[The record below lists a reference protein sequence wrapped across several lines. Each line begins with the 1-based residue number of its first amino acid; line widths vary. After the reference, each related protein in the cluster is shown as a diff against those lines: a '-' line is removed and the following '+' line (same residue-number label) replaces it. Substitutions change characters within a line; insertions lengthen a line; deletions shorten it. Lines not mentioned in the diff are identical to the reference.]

1 VEQLYAVARKHEQ
14 HDVALA
20 SFRELFLACASA
32 LWRAHDGN
40 GRKMNFVVIGAGLT
54 GSVIARILAE
64 NGFRCRVI
72 EKENHVAGNCHTDR
86 DPATGILKHHFGPHT
101 LHSDNERVW
110 KFIEPFTTIYPYA
123 HRKEAWVKGKAYPFT
138 INIETVNQFF
148 GEQLSEDNIAG
159 FLRTKAAPFC
169 TDSPANF
176 EEAALASLGEELYEG
191 FFRGYTKKQ
200 WGRDPKDIP
209 ASVFRRL
216 PIHFKK
222 DANVFHHKR
231 QGQPRD
237 GYTRLVEKILKHENI
252 DLEIG
257 RRFSRDTEGFSHL
270 FYSGQLD
277 EYFDYAYGRL
287 PYRTPRF
294 EHEV

>member
-1 VEQLYAVARKHEQ
+1 
-14 HDVALA
+14 
-20 SFRELFLACASA
+20 
-32 LWRAHDGN
+32 
-40 GRKMNFVVIGAGLT
+40 M
-54 GSVIARILAE
+54 
-64 NGFRCRVI
+64 
-72 EKENHVAGNCHTDR
+72 
-86 DPATGILKHHFGPHT
+86 
-101 LHSDNERVW
+101 
-110 KFIEPFTTIYPYA
+110 
-123 HRKEAWVKGKAYPFT
+123 
-138 INIETVNQFF
+138 
-148 GEQLSEDNIAG
+148 
-159 FLRTKAAPFC
+159 
-169 TDSPANF
+169 
-176 EEAALASLGEELYEG
+176 YEG

-287 PYRTPRF
+287 PYRTLRF
-294 EHEV
+294 EHEVRHGTFQNCGTVNYCDEDIPYTRIVEHKHFWPWESFPDATVVTYEYSHECSGNDRPYYPIHLPGDNSPTREIHRARQTGEADELGRPARNISIHRYGQGNRGSHGCAGNEIPAFFHG

>member
-1 VEQLYAVARKHEQ
+1 
-14 HDVALA
+14 
-20 SFRELFLACASA
+20 
-32 LWRAHDGN
+32 
-40 GRKMNFVVIGAGLT
+40 
-54 GSVIARILAE
+54 
-64 NGFRCRVI
+64 
-72 EKENHVAGNCHTDR
+72 
-86 DPATGILKHHFGPHT
+86 
-101 LHSDNERVW
+101 
-110 KFIEPFTTIYPYA
+110 
-123 HRKEAWVKGKAYPFT
+123 
-138 INIETVNQFF
+138 
-148 GEQLSEDNIAG
+148 
-159 FLRTKAAPFC
+159 
-169 TDSPANF
+169 
-176 EEAALASLGEELYEG
+176 LYEG